1 MSGPDKVRVVT
12 HPKESTSRTARGEK
26 ATVSR
31 SEPRPGAR
39 LLTLAD
45 VAERLCC
52 STRHIYN
59 LINAGRLA
67 TVDVGLT
74 GSKTRIS
81 EDEVGRYIDRSTTTA
96 GRAS

>member
-1 MSGPDKVRVVT
+1 M
-12 HPKESTSRTARGEK
+12 
-26 ATVSR
+26 
-31 SEPRPGAR
+31 
-39 LLTLAD
+39 TLAD

-81 EDEVGRYIDRSTTTA
+81 EDEVGRYIDRNTAKAKAAAKATTKV
-96 GRAS
+96 AS